1 MCHTHSGYDIQ
12 TPSLHMVM
20 STYRHFIFMLYA
32 CAKSFL
38 TVVCADVIDRSINE
52 DGILT
57 TTRLVLKK
65 GKLPKWFPQQV
76 RLFIV
81 ILSTRSTV
89 LID

>member
-1 MCHTHSGYDIQ
+1 MCHMHSGYDIQ
-12 TPSLHMVM
+12 TPSLHMVI
-20 STYRHFIFMLYA
+20 STFRHFTFILYA
-32 CAKSFL
+32 WANSFS

-76 RLFIV
+76 RLFLV